1 MSKKYVIK
9 NEYNEY
15 YQKEIFEN
23 GEYIPKF
30 TKHMSRGKIY
40 TSLKAIQSALKR
52 MERKNVF
59 KQYRSIVV
67 AEIDERM
74 ITREPLNVK
83 DENLKEVGGNP
94 TLGKFIYGE
103 CPNCKMEIQPGMN
116 YCPTCGQKISWKKY
130 QEN

>member
-30 TKHMSRGKIY
+30 TKHMSRSKKY
-40 TSLKAIQSALKR
+40 TSLKAIQSALNR

-74 ITREPLNVK
+74 IAREPLNVK

-94 TLGKFIYGE
+94 RFGKFVYGE
-103 CPNCKMEIQPGMN
+103 CPNCKNEIQLGIN

-130 QEN
+130 QV